1 MKDLIEA
8 IKEIAKKNPEGFTIS
23 IKDLSHVKRG
33 WVVAMK
39 ETQNNFG
46 DKGLIEV
53 LEIAQKT
60 SHIMG
65 EWKEGKLFYYD
76 AVWVIEEKEEAIQIG
91 MENEQIAIYNIET
104 ATLIY
109 L

>member
-1 MKDLIEA
+1 MEDLIEA

-23 IKDLSHVKRG
+23 INDLSDVKRG

-39 ETQNNFG
+39 ETQNSFG
-46 DKGLIEV
+46 DEGLRKV
-53 LEIAQKT
+53 LEVAQRT
-60 SHIMG
+60 SYIMG
-65 EWKEGKLFYYD
+65 GWKDGKLFYYD
-76 AVWVIEEKEEAIQIG
+76 AVWISEVKEEAIRIG
-91 MENEQIAIYNIET
+91 RENEQIAIYNIET